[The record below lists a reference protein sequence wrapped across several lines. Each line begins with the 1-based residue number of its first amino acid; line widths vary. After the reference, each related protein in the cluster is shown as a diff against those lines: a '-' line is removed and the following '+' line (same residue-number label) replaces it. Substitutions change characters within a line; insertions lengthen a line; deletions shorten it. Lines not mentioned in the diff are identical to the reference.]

1 MTNAPVP
8 VDPFSPF
15 RLDGR
20 VALVTGAS
28 SGLGERFAR
37 VLHAAG
43 ATVVVSARRAD
54 RLEALAGELDG
65 AIPLACDVGD
75 EASVEAMVAAALEAA
90 GRVDVLVNNAGM
102 GGVHSA
108 EDEPIADFRRVI
120 DVNLIGLF
128 QLSQLLGRHMLARGS
143 GTIVNVASILGLVA
157 AGQIPQASYTASK
170 AAVINLTREKAVQW
184 ARRGVRVNALCP
196 GWFPTD
202 MTEEL
207 FGDEGG
213 ARYVRRNTPM
223 GRGGELHEL
232 DGALLL
238 LASDASSFM
247 TGQTLVVDGGWTAR

>member
-1 MTNAPVP
+1 MNAAPAP
-8 VDPFSPF
+8 VDPFAPF

-28 SGLGERFAR
+28 GGLGERFAR

-43 ATVVVSARRAD
+43 ATVVVSARRLD
-54 RLEALAGELDG
+54 RLEALAAELDG

-75 EASVEAMVAAALEAA
+75 EAAVERLATDALEAA
-90 GRVDVLVNNAGM
+90 GRVDVLVNNAGV
-102 GGVHSA
+102 GGTFGA
-108 EDEPIADFRRVI
+108 EDEPIDSFRRVL
-120 DVNLIGLF
+120 DVNLVGLF
-128 QLSQLLGRHMLARGS
+128 QLSQLIGRRMLADGS
-143 GTIVNVASILGLVA
+143 GVIVNVASILGLVA

-170 AAVINLTREKAVQW
+170 AAVINLTREMAVQW

-213 ARYVRRNTPM
+213 ARYLRRNTPM
-223 GRGGELHEL
+223 GRGGEAHEL
-232 DGALLL
+232 DGALLY
-238 LASDASSFM
+238 LATDSSSFM